1 MGEVRDLAEKAW
13 RGELAETQVH
23 PGMALVALEEIA
35 PGLAF
40 MSGFG
45 NVAVLSTDEGLVF
58 VDTSSAFHASK
69 LFAEVRRW
77 SRARVHTAVYTH
89 GHVDHVFGLVPFE
102 EEARSKGW
110 ASTCVVAHR
119 ACPERFDRYRLTNG
133 YNGVINQRQ
142 FGFARPYF
150 PSDFRYPDRVLD
162 DAGATISVGG
172 VAVELHHDRG
182 ETDDHLWA
190 WIPSQRAIYTGDL
203 FIWAA
208 PNCGNPQK
216 AQRYPREWSRAL
228 GKMRDLGAA
237 VLMPGHGP
245 PILGEERVREALS
258 ETIEL
263 LDTIVEQTLR
273 LMNEGATLDDVLAG
287 VSVPERLLA
296 RPWLRPSYDDPTFV
310 VRNLWRLYGG
320 WYDGNPARLKPPRER
335 ELGVEIAA
343 MAGGASALAERA
355 EKLGAD
361 GRLALACQLVEHAF
375 AADPAD
381 TRVRAVRAALYR
393 ARANAET
400 SLMAKG
406 IYGAAVRE
414 SESQSEQKPG

>member
-13 RGELAETQVH
+13 RGDLADTQVH

-58 VDTSSAFHASK
+58 VDTSSAFHAAK
-69 LFAEVRRW
+69 LFSKVRRW
-77 SRARVHTAVYTH
+77 SPSRVHTAVYTH

-102 EEARSKGW
+102 EEARANRW
-110 ASTCVVAHR
+110 PSTCVVAHR
-119 ACPERFDRYRLTNG
+119 ACPERFDRYKLTNG

-142 FGFARPYF
+142 FGFAQPFF

-162 DAGATISVGG
+162 DAGASIAVGG
-172 VAVELHHDRG
+172 VTVELRHDRG

-216 AQRYPREWSRAL
+216 VQRYPREWARAL
-228 GKMRDLGAA
+228 RKMRDLDAA
-237 VLMPGHGP
+237 QLMPGHGP
-245 PILGEERVREALS
+245 PIFGEERVREALS
-258 ETIEL
+258 GSIEL
-263 LDTIVEQTLR
+263 LDTILEQTLR
-273 LMNEGATLDDVLAG
+273 LMNDGATLDDVLAG
-287 VSVPERLLA
+287 VSFPDHLLA
-296 RPWLRPSYDDPTFV
+296 RPWLRPTYDDPTFI

-320 WYDGNPARLKPPRER
+320 WYDGNPAHLKPPRER
-335 ELGVEIAA
+335 ELGAEIAA
-343 MAGGASALAERA
+343 LAGGARALAERA
-355 EKLGAD
+355 VRVGAD
-361 GRLALACQLVEHAF
+361 GRLTLACQLVEHAF
-375 AADPAD
+375 AADPTDA
-381 TRVRAVRAALYR
+381 RVRAVRADLYR
-393 ARANAET
+393 ARAKEET

-406 IYGAAVRE
+406 IYGAAVRD
-414 SESQSEQKPG
+414 SEGETKPG